1 MWRLEFGRL
10 GKDQRIYLS
19 LSIAFII
26 FFYEKIIIP
35 IRIYNLMKWKILNYL
50 FIFINIKKI

>member
-26 FFYEKIIIP
+26 FFNEKIIIP

-50 FIFINIKKI
+50 FIFINIKNI